1 MYVGALVFLDGSA
14 VGLCEGF
21 EAVGDEVGFDVIG
34 LWVGLRVGLRVGSRV
49 GLYLALPDLL
59 PECLYP
65 SSKMVSASS
74 AAIVAFPSAGGFMKQ
89 Q

>member
-34 LWVGLRVGLRVGSRV
+34 LWVGLRVGLRVG
-49 GLYLALPDLL
+49 LYLALPDLL